1 MPDNTS
7 ENKTKQ
13 TTPRWK
19 RWLKNASL
27 SALRL
32 SLFAVMLLMLLCS
45 VFWLLLLH
53 DFNAQHLSELITTT
67 LQKKLDRPVAI
78 SSLELK
84 TLNSVEI
91 KGFYVLDTKGSASEA
106 LLAADRVILRFGLWP
121 LIAQQQLHIDEV
133 SLYSPRFSVVRQE
146 DGTYNI
152 PKIKTGKALP
162 VPGPK
167 EGKQMVVQVDDWTI
181 NEGVL
186 RYKDMASGVSHAL
199 YGLNLHFEQ
208 LRFDRLSHFTA
219 DMVLRN
225 TWSDGISDME
235 IKGAGQV
242 NFADF
247 DWSKFALRSFKAKVY
262 AFQKPIEVVADV
274 DNLRTPFFNI
284 RAEVPAFE
292 SKNLSVFHL
301 EKTPFS
307 VPKSTVTAKG
317 GLSKNYH
324 LLKISQATVNAADVK
339 ATGKGQFNF
348 AEEPYSADLSFS
360 TNFFKL
366 EDKHKYY
373 PKLTAYKLQG
383 KGSLEG
389 RLVHEKEAY
398 KLPVLLVKA
407 QEAGG
412 DFYGFKAENVTGEWQ
427 MKENLDDLYAATTEG
442 KVTVKNTVFDHFNFS
457 GTWRKGNLYAY
468 IASTE
473 VNGVPLKMSLS
484 VNNLKKNNRRIRT
497 AMYWKKLD
505 PMAFID
511 TVQDFVD
518 VIVPLV
524 PGPHT
529 QIKKDE
535 GKLSWLRNFRSHLP
549 NFMPNFSGVVVAD
562 SVESKVLSGEK
573 FNAEFELTGLKYQMP
588 KLSGN
593 IQARLENGVV
603 HQMEKWAEEQEAL
616 NITFQPF
623 IIMHRMERAGS
634 FKMGKVLKDVPFKE
648 MAASTTF
655 ENGNMQINNSYMVGA
670 SISAAV
676 SGWTDW
682 VKEKFDMMIWTMF
695 SNTSRSGALAENL
708 TDESGDP
715 ALAFSV
721 EGSMLKPKVEM
732 KRAKK
737 TGVTIREAQAKGLGT
752 DFKTGQDFVKGD
764 FHAKK

>member
-1 MPDNTS
+1 MPNNTPT
-7 ENKTKQ
+7 NKTKQ
-13 TTPRWK
+13 TAPRWK
-19 RWLKNASL
+19 RWIKSLSL

-32 SLFAVMLLMLLCS
+32 SLFSVMLLMLLCS
-45 VFWLLLLH
+45 AVWLLMLR
-53 DFNAQHLSELITTT
+53 DFNAQHLSELLTGT

-84 TLNSVEI
+84 TFNSLEI

-106 LLAADRVILRFGLWP
+106 LLAADKVILRFSLWT
-121 LIAQQQLHIDEV
+121 LLTQQQLHINEV
-133 SLYSPRFSVVRQE
+133 SLYAPRFSIVRQE

-152 PKIKTGKALP
+152 PKVNVEKNAPATNL
-162 VPGPK
+162 K
-167 EGKQMVVQVDDWTI
+167 EGKQMPVQVEDWGI
-181 NEGVL
+181 KDGVL

-199 YGLNLHFEQ
+199 YGLNMHFDK
-208 LRFDRLSHFTA
+208 LRFDKLSHFTV

-225 TWSDGISDME
+225 SWSEGISDME
-235 IKGAGQV
+235 IKGAGHV
-242 NFADF
+242 NFSDF
-247 DWSKFALRSFKAKVY
+247 DWSKFALRNFRAKVY

-284 RAEVPAFE
+284 RAEVPSFE
-292 SKNLSVFHL
+292 NKNLSVFHL
-301 EKTPFS
+301 EKMPFS
-307 VPKSTVTAKG
+307 FPKSTITAKG

-324 LLKISQATVNAADVK
+324 LLKITQATVNAADVK
-339 ATGKGQFNF
+339 ATAKGQFNF
-348 AEEPYSADLSFS
+348 GEEPYTADLSFS
-360 TNFFKL
+360 SNFFKL
-366 EDKHKYY
+366 DDKHKYY
-373 PKLTAYKLQG
+373 PLLSSYKLKG
-383 KGSLEG
+383 KGALEG
-389 RLVHEKEAY
+389 RLLHDKGAY
-398 KLPVLLVKA
+398 KMPVLLVKA

-412 DFYGFKAENVTGEWQ
+412 DFYGFKAENVTGELQ
-427 MKENLDDLYAATTEG
+427 IKENLSDLYAATTEG

-473 VNGVPLKMSLS
+473 VNGEPLKLSLS
-484 VNNLKKNNRRIRT
+484 VNNLIKRNRRIRT
-497 AMYWKKLD
+497 AMHWKKLD
-505 PMAFID
+505 PVAFVAI
-511 TVQDFVD
+511 VQDFVD
-518 VIVPLV
+518 VIMPLV
-524 PGPHT
+524 PGPHE
-529 QIKKDE
+529 KVVMAE

-549 NFMPNFSGVVVAD
+549 NFMPNFSGVIAAD
-562 SVESKVLSGEK
+562 QVESKVLSGQQ
-573 FNAEFELTGLKYQMP
+573 FNAEFELTGLRHQMP

-593 IQARLENGVV
+593 IQARLENGIV

-634 FKMGKVLKDVPFKE
+634 FKMGKVLKDVPFTE
-648 MAASTTF
+648 MAVSTTF
-655 ENGNMQINNSYMVGA
+655 ENGNMQINNAYMVGS

-676 SGWTDW
+676 SGWSDW

-715 ALAFSV
+715 ALAFGV
-721 EGSMLKPKVEM
+721 DGSMLKPRLEM

-737 TGVTIREAQAKGLGT
+737 TGATIREAQAKGLGT